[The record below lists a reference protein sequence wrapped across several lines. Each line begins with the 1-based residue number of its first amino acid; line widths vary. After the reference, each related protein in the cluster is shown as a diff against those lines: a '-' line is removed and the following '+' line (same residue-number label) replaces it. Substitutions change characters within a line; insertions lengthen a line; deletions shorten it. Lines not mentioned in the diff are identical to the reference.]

1 MKNYNIELSPDN
13 WQKLRAYLIKNDISF
28 EPSECFDLIHIEI
41 NVTNTRRKTS
51 INFWRQF
58 KMESIIIYKPV
69 NVGREHQ
76 DNIGGIYTTISYKA

>member
-41 NVTNTRRKTS
+41 KCN
-51 INFWRQF
+51 
-58 KMESIIIYKPV
+58 
-69 NVGREHQ
+69 EHQ
-76 DNIGGIYTTISYKA
+76 AENINKFLEAV